1 MDTPHFEDSITNEM
15 RAAILERLG
24 EVERDNDVR
33 IVFAV
38 ESGSRAWGFPS
49 PDSDYDVRFVYAR
62 AVDWY
67 LSLAPGRD
75 VIECPIDGDFDING
89 WDIKKAL
96 GLLMKPNPVL
106 LEWLSSP
113 IRYLWND
120 RSCDMLTDFAARTS
134 HGPAC
139 LRHYLHLGARQWKV
153 YVEGRTSVNLKKYF
167 YILRPAMAIRW
178 VRRNPRSAPPMNF
191 QKLMA
196 GLDLPAD
203 LIVEID
209 DLLVRKSRAKEVG
222 EEARL
227 AGIDAFITREL
238 EWAEEAVRG
247 LSGRGPDL
255 RAEADDLFRAIVR
268 AHSSSY
274 VGPPSRR

>member
-1 MDTPHFEDSITNEM
+1 MDKPVFDDTITADM
-15 RAAILERLG
+15 RRAILDRLAL
-24 EVERDNDVR
+24 VERDHEVR
-33 IVFAV
+33 IVFAI

-62 AVDWY
+62 PVDWY
-67 LSLAPGRD
+67 LSLEPGRD

-113 IRYLWND
+113 IRYIWND
-120 RSCDMLTDFAARTS
+120 GSCELLTDFAARTS

-153 YVEGRTSVNLKKYF
+153 YVEGRTTVNLKKYF

-178 VRRNPRSAPPMNF
+178 VRLNPDSAPPMNF
-191 QKLMA
+191 QKLIA
-196 GLDLPAD
+196 GLDLQTD
-203 LIVEID
+203 LLAEIN
-209 DLLVRKSRAKEVG
+209 DLLVRKSRSKEVG
-222 EEARL
+222 EAGRL
-227 AGIDAFITREL
+227 PPVDAFISREF
-238 EWAEEAVRG
+238 EWAGEAVRG

-255 RAEADDLFRAIVR
+255 RTEADDLFRAILR
-268 AHSSSY
+268 AHAAPDSELS
-274 VGPPSRR
+274 GRR

>member
-1 MDTPHFEDSITNEM
+1 MDTPAFEDTITDDM
-15 RAAILERLG
+15 RRAILDRLAA
-24 EVERDNDVR
+24 VERDNGVR

-62 AVDWY
+62 PVDWY
-67 LSLAPGRD
+67 LSLEPGRD
-75 VIECPIDGDFDING
+75 VIECPIDGDLDING
-89 WDIKKAL
+89 WDVKKAL

-113 IRYLWND
+113 IRYIWND
-120 RSCDMLTDFAARTS
+120 ESCEMLTEFAARTS

-153 YVEGRTSVNLKKYF
+153 YVEGRTTVNLKKYF

-178 VRRNPRSAPPMNF
+178 VRLNPDSMPPMNF
-191 QKLMA
+191 QKLIA

-203 LIVEID
+203 LIAEID
-209 DLLVRKSRAKEVG
+209 DLLVRKSRSKEVG
-222 EEARL
+222 EAARL
-227 AGIDAFITREL
+227 VGIDAFINREF

-255 RAEADDLFRAIVR
+255 RANADDLFRAIVR
-268 AHSSSY
+268 AHAVSNAEH
-274 VGPPSRR
+274 PNP